1 MTLQPYNPFRMY
13 LSSLSHFAHCLAG
26 IIWFPRYSL
35 HQNLNIL
42 LKVMFDPSLGCH
54 IYQKN
59 NDFTNLENSYVFY
72 MYGVLGKVILMSSG
86 F

>member
-1 MTLQPYNPFRMY
+1 
-13 LSSLSHFAHCLAG
+13 
-26 IIWFPRYSL
+26 
-35 HQNLNIL
+35 
-42 LKVMFDPSLGCH
+42 MFDPSLGCH